1 MPLKGMT
8 LQSLKGHPSLVPLFV
23 CVGAG
28 VVGAGYYIMR
38 LCTRCPDV
46 SWNKRD
52 EVMPWNKLAPTYQY
66 KFYSPKRDY
75 KAEKFPEER
84 PDI

>member
-1 MPLKGMT
+1 MKGLT
-8 LQSLKGHPSLVPLFV
+8 AASLKAHPSLIPLFV
-23 CVGAG
+23 CCGVGVAG
-28 VVGAGYYIMR
+28 AAYYIGR

-75 KAEKFPEER
+75 AKEAFPPER
-84 PDI
+84 PSI

>member
-1 MPLKGMT
+1 MKGLTMS
-8 LQSLKGHPSLVPLFV
+8 SLKGHPSLIPLFV

-28 VVGAGYYIMR
+28 VVGAGYYLMR
-38 LCTRCPDV
+38 LSTRSPDV

-52 EVMPWNKLAPTYQY
+52 EVQPWNKLSPTYQY
-66 KFYSPKRDY
+66 KFYSPKREY
-75 KAEKFPEER
+75 AKEAFPEDR